1 MEDFPRQ
8 ISRFLHQTTFSELW
22 FSPIFYKKWDQLFR
36 GTFRSEESLCS
47 LCSTRLNQK
56 YVRTKFHHIHPCKSV
71 SSVVKNLSRSPCSP
85 RSTRSIQCF
94 LTAALFRILFRR
106 ADNIR
111 AAERDR
117 SLCSLAAAPPPDGT
131 FCLQAHE
138 RLSSTSKFNFQR
150 SIARFTRASIY
161 IYTTEMALNPTFCNN
176 YKKALDNW
184 AFLFD
189 IICAMHTKSR
199 VHKETEEFWV
209 LTRFD

>member
-1 MEDFPRQ
+1 MFYTAK
-8 ISRFLHQTTFSELW
+8 SNTTR
-22 FSPIFYKKWDQLFR
+22 KKSYL
-36 GTFRSEESLCS
+36 
-47 LCSTRLNQK
+47 
-56 YVRTKFHHIHPCKSV
+56 IHPCKSV
-71 SSVVKNLSRSPCSP
+71 SSVVKNLSRSPCS
-85 RSTRSIQCF
+85 TRSNQSL
-94 LTAALFRILFRR
+94 LTAAVFRILFRR

-131 FCLQAHE
+131 FCLQARE

-150 SIARFTRASIY
+150 SIARFTRASIN

-209 LTRFD
+209 